1 MAEKN
6 NKLNEKSIQKN
17 EMSLGITIN
26 KDDDINEWYSQVML
40 KSGFAD
46 YAPVKGCMIIK
57 PLAYSCWEILMDFFN
72 KEIRKKGV
80 ENAYFPMFIPESF
93 FMKEAEHAQGF
104 KPEVAWI
111 QNKDD
116 KQERLAIRPTSE
128 TIMYDSYSKWIRSYR
143 DLPLKINQW
152 CNICRWEVQ
161 DVKLF
166 MRSREFLWQEGHCV
180 YTNEEDCENEALDY
194 LELYR
199 KVAEELLAVPVIKG
213 EKTQKERFAG
223 AKKTFTIE
231 GFMPDG
237 KALQLGTTHNL
248 GQGFAKAFNIKY
260 MDKDEKEKYP
270 WQNSWG
276 ISTRMLG
283 ALVMVHSDNKGLVLP
298 PNIALNKL
306 VIVPIF
312 KNDNKEEILKFSNKI
327 KQDLIEFNPLIDERD
342 YSSGWKFSDWELKG
356 VPLRIEIGPRDIENN
371 QVVLVRRDNKEKIF
385 VKLNELKNKVNETL
399 ENIQKDLFNKAKKH
413 MENNIVFVKNENEFV
428 KAIEKRKLIKT
439 YFCCDEKIED
449 EIKEKYAVTSRCMP
463 LNEKLPNDAKCF
475 YTNNDAKAI
484 VLFSKNY

>member
-1 MAEKN
+1 MA
-6 NKLNEKSIQKN
+6 NENQKN
-17 EMSLGITIN
+17 EKSLGITI
-26 KDDDINEWYSQVML
+26 KKEDDINEWYSQVML

-46 YAPVKGCMIIK
+46 YAPVKGCMIIR
-57 PLAYSCWEILMDFFN
+57 PLAYSCWELLMDFFN

-80 ENAYFPMFIPESF
+80 QNAYFPMFIPESF
-93 FMKEAEHAQGF
+93 FKKEAEHAKGF
-104 KPEVAWI
+104 NPEVAWI
-111 QNKDD
+111 QNKDE

-128 TIMYDSYSKWIRSYR
+128 TIMYDSYSRWIRSHR

-180 YTNEEDCENEALDY
+180 YTNEEECENEALEY

-199 KVAEELLAVPVIKG
+199 KIAEELLAIPIIKG
-213 EKTQKERFAG
+213 EKTSKERFAG

-260 MDKDEKEKYP
+260 MDKDEEEKYP

-283 ALVMVHSDNKGLVLP
+283 ALVMQHSDNKGLVLP
-298 PNIALNKL
+298 PNISLNKL

-312 KNDNKEEILKFSNKI
+312 NNKNKEEVITFANKI
-327 KQDLIEFNPLIDERD
+327 KNELEDFNPLIDLREE
-342 YSSGWKFSDWELKG
+342 YSTGWKYSDWELKG
-356 VPLRIEIGPRDIENN
+356 VPIRIEIGPRDIENN
-371 QVVLVRRDNKEKIF
+371 QVVLVRRDTSKKSFIKID
-385 VKLNELKNKVNETL
+385 ELKNQVPLLLSE
-399 ENIQKDLFNKAKKH
+399 IQNNLLVKAKKN
-413 MENNIVFVKNENEFV
+413 MDDNIILINNKEEFE
-428 KAIEKRKLIKT
+428 KAVEQRKMIKT
-439 YFCCDEKIED
+439 YFCCDEHIED
-449 EIKEKYAVTSRCMP
+449 EIKDKYVVTSRCIS
-463 LNEKLPNDAKCF
+463 LNEKVPQDAKCF
-475 YTNNDAKAI
+475 YTNKEAKA
-484 VLFSKNY
+484 VVFFAKNY